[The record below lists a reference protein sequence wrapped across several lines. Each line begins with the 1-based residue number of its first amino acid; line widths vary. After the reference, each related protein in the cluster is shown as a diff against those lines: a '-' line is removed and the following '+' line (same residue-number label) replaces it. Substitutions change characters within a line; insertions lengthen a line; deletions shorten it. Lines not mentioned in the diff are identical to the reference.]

1 MPSKA
6 RTVSFTAMK
15 DGTRADYLLLR
26 ELEQPFVAATA
37 ERLLRELARQ
47 QEETLGGYQV
57 TRLEHALQTATR
69 ARRDGADTDWVV
81 AALLHDVGD
90 ALAPNNHDRLAA
102 EILRPYVRDEVT
114 WTVAHHGVF
123 QLYYF
128 AEHYGW
134 DRHAR
139 EQYRVHPCFD
149 NTAAFCE
156 RWDQSSFD
164 PAYRSD
170 PLESFADA
178 VRAVFARTPYDPAVL
193 RSEQVTPLPVA
204 G

>member
-1 MPSKA
+1 
-6 RTVSFTAMK
+6 MK

-57 TRLEHALQTATR
+57 TRLEHALQAATR
-69 ARRDGADTDWVV
+69 ARRDGADADWVV

-90 ALAPNNHDRLAA
+90 SLAPNNHDRLAA
-102 EILRPYVRDEVT
+102 EILRPHVREEVT
-114 WTVAHHGVF
+114 WTVAHHGLF
-123 QLYYF
+123 QLYYY
-128 AEHYGW
+128 AAHYGW

-139 EQYRVHPCFD
+139 EQHRAHPCFD
-149 NTAAFCE
+149 NTVAFCE

-164 PAYRSD
+164 PGYRSD
-170 PLESFADA
+170 PLESFAET

-193 RSEQVTPLPVA
+193 QAGRSAPLPVA
-204 G
+204 P